1 MFDKLRNQTQI
12 IDKKLY
18 LVFIALIFIAII
30 NAVVSTFNIEK
41 SKNISNEISN
51 VTQPTVSGLFEMEHI
66 VTRSRMYITN
76 WVYMPNNKSDKENI
90 FKLNTIEYPQLK
102 VRLQN
107 LSQSWKDIGS
117 KTALKEIF
125 IKYDKIIGYEQEIM
139 NSLVSFDDYQE
150 PIKKFAAEEI
160 LETQII
166 PASLSLTSEL
176 AQIYEI
182 KNTEANSRHDD
193 MHQAFS
199 IMKSVLLSLA
209 LLICIAVIT
218 MTFYMSKNFIGPL
231 MRIRKVLLQMS
242 RGELPALTM
251 KAPQNAVGEMISG
264 LKSLM
269 QGLRQTTHFAEEIGR
284 GNFDSP
290 FQPLSENDVQGKSLL
305 DMRQKLKSS
314 SDQEQQRKW
323 IADGLEKI
331 SAVSRI
337 QFNTT
342 DEIANRFMSEIAGR
356 IAAGQGA
363 VFCINKNLPVPRI
376 ELCGGYGLSSE
387 LLHKKSFLLNEGL
400 LGQCISENKKI
411 NFTSMGD
418 ALFGIQSALHQA
430 SQTNVYLFPLNSGGD
445 VIGAI
450 EIGTV
455 APLENM
461 QIEYIENACEQIAAS
476 LSNMMA
482 NMLTKKLLEA
492 SLKQADE
499 LAAQKQELRWAND
512 EMQKK
517 SKQLEVSQQELK
529 VQQDELKQVN
539 AELEIKAH
547 LLEERNMALEE
558 AQQSLAFKAEQL
570 EQSSKYKSAFLAN
583 MSHELRTPLNS
594 ILILAKLLTDNKAA
608 NLTQK
613 QVEHSR
619 VIHKSG
625 SDLLMLIN
633 DILDLS
639 KIESGKLEFV
649 LENVPVAN
657 ISDDMKMLFAEFA
670 NEKQIRFDAQA
681 EHGTFDTIITDKL
694 RLEQVI
700 KNLLSNAFKFTAK
713 DGAVSLRFFK
723 ATDKSVFQNEI
734 LKDSDEVI
742 GISVTDTGIGIPPE
756 KQKIIFDAFQQADGS
771 TSRRYGG
778 TGLGLAISREITH
791 LLGGDLT
798 CTSTEG
804 KGSTFTI
811 LVPRQTEQKKHEPKS
826 IEQNAENAVQANRHA
841 KNLDDKIN
849 HSTKYNDTD
858 FSDDRQFINEKDK
871 VVLIIEDDVLFL
883 KLLIDYCHIYGYK
896 AIATQQ
902 GETGLLYAAHHNPCA
917 IILDMMLP
925 DTDGSILLSK
935 LKSNQKL
942 QNIPVHIVTALD
954 KKPVGL
960 KKGGAASFI
969 KKPVDKPQLEKLFM
983 NLEQYNPGSEND
995 TPQEKQNL
1003 SLTDGHSLK
1012 GKTIL
1017 MADDDM
1023 RNIYA
1028 LSTMFEEEGVNLIC
1042 AYNGREAIDKL
1053 EQNPNVDIVLMDIMM
1068 PVMDGYEAMETIR
1081 QNDKFK
1087 NIPMLAVTAKA
1098 LEGEREK
1105 CKQSGATDYISKPV
1119 NNELLISKIKFW
1131 LYQ

>member
-1 MFDKLRNQTQI
+1 MFDKLKIQTQI

-18 LVFIALIFIAII
+18 LVFIALIFIAIL
-30 NAVVSTFNIEK
+30 NAFVSSYNIEK
-41 SKNISNEISN
+41 SKSISNEISN
-51 VTQPTVSGLFEMEHI
+51 VTQPTVNGLFEMEHI

-76 WVYMPNNKSDKENI
+76 WVYMPNNKSDKENL

-107 LSQSWKDIGS
+107 ISQAWKDVGS
-117 KTALKEIF
+117 KSALKEIF
-125 IKYDKIIGYEQEIM
+125 IKYDKIIAYEQEIM

-150 PIKKFAAEEI
+150 PVKKFAAEEI

-166 PASLSLTSEL
+166 PASQSLTSEL
-176 AQIYEI
+176 GQIYEI
-182 KNTEANSRHDD
+182 KNSEANTRHDD
-193 MHQAFS
+193 MQQAFS
-199 IMKSVLLSLA
+199 FMKTVLISLA
-209 LLICIAVIT
+209 LLIFIAVIT

-242 RGELPALTM
+242 RGELPELNM

-269 QGLRQTTHFAEEIGR
+269 QGLRQTTHFAEEIGK
-284 GNFDSP
+284 GNFDAP
-290 FQPLSENDVQGKSLL
+290 FQPLSENDVQGKSLV

-314 SDQEQQRKW
+314 SEMEQQRKW
-323 IADGLEKI
+323 IADGIEKI
-331 SAVSRI
+331 SAISRL
-337 QFNTT
+337 QFKSVE
-342 DEIANRFMSEIAGR
+342 EIANRFTSEIAER
-356 IAAGQGA
+356 VSAKQGA
-363 VFCINKNLPVPRI
+363 VFCINKDSEPKKI

-387 LLHKKSFLLNEGL
+387 LLQKKSFQYNETL
-400 LGQCISENKKI
+400 LGQCILENKKI
-411 NFTSMGD
+411 EFASMGD
-418 ALFGIQSALHQA
+418 NLFGIQSALSVA
-430 SQTNVYLFPLNSGGD
+430 SQTNVFLFPLNSGGE

-450 EIGTV
+450 EIGTTS
-455 APLENM
+455 AFDNM
-461 QIEYIENACEQIAAS
+461 QIEYIEIACEQIAAS

-482 NMLTKKLLEA
+482 SMLTKKLLEE
-492 SLKQADE
+492 SLKQSDE

-517 SKQLEVSQQELK
+517 SKQIELSQQELK
-529 VQQDELKQVN
+529 TQQDELKQVN

-613 QVEHSR
+613 QVEHAR

-649 LENVPVAN
+649 LENVSVNN
-657 ISDDMKMLFAEFA
+657 IVDDMKMLFTEFA
-670 NEKQIRFDAQA
+670 NEKQVRFETQTDA
-681 EHGTFDTIITDKL
+681 GVYDTIVTDKL

-713 DGAVSLRFFK
+713 EGNVLLRFFK
-723 ATDKSVFQNEI
+723 ATDRSQFQNEI
-734 LKDSDEVI
+734 LKHSNDVI
-742 GISVTDTGIGIPPE
+742 GISVTDTGIGIPAE
-756 KQKIIFDAFQQADGS
+756 KQKIIFEAFQQADGS
-771 TSRRYGG
+771 TSRKYGG

-798 CTSTEG
+798 CTSVEG

-811 LVPRQTEQKKHEPKS
+811 LIPRQCEQKNTEPKPRL
-826 IEQNAENAVQANRHA
+826 QNTEAAVQVNRQA
-841 KNLDDKIN
+841 KNQDEKIN
-849 HSTKYNDTD
+849 QATKYNDTD
-858 FSDDRQFINEKDK
+858 FNDDRQFINEKDK
-871 VVLIIEDDVLFL
+871 VVLIIEDDIQFL

-896 AIATQQ
+896 AVATQQ
-902 GETGLLYAAHHNPCA
+902 GETGLLYASQYKPCA

-935 LKSNQKL
+935 LKSNGKL
-942 QNIPVHIVTALD
+942 KNIPVHIVTALD
-954 KKPVGL
+954 KKPLGL

-969 KKPVDKPQLEKLFM
+969 KKPVDKPELEKLFIG
-983 NLEQYNPGSEND
+983 LEGYTGTADPDSDEN
-995 TPQEKQNL
+995 QNRAI
-1003 SLTDGHSLK
+1003 TDKHSLK

-1042 AYNGREAIDKL
+1042 AYNGQEAIEKL
-1053 EQNPNVDIVLMDIMM
+1053 EQNPAVDIVLMDIMM
-1068 PVMDGYEAMETIR
+1068 PVMDGYRAMETIR
-1081 QNDKFK
+1081 QNEKFK

-1105 CKQSGATDYISKPV
+1105 CRQSGATDYISKPV
-1119 NNELLISKIKFW
+1119 NNELLLSKIKFW